1 MDLDVRQLR
10 LLDSLYTT
18 HSVTRTAERLG
29 QTQPTVSI
37 WLRKLR
43 SQLQDPL
50 FVRTSAG
57 MSPTPRAEI
66 VVGKAREILESMRQ
80 ITDDTPSFDPSTA
93 TRTFRICVPDSS
105 HVTLLP
111 KLLLHIRT
119 FAPSVRVDVVP
130 VDKHTARILEAGEA
144 DLAIGGF
151 VDDVEAGFYQQALFD
166 QDFVCLVSAAHP
178 RIKGRLTLEAYQK
191 EAHLEVSYGRVNEV
205 IEQELVAQKI
215 KRRTLLSLPGFLG
228 VGTLVAKTDM
238 IATLPRQIGETLAAA
253 NGLRLFSCPF
263 RVPSYTVRQYWHA
276 RFHQDPGHQW
286 LRGLCSELFSD

>member
-43 SQLQDPL
+43 SQLNDPL

-57 MSPTPRAEI
+57 MSPTPRAE
-66 VVGKAREILESMRQ
+66 VVVAKAREILESMRQ
-80 ITDDTPSFDPSTA
+80 ITDDAPKFDPGTA

-111 KLLLHIRT
+111 KLLLHIRK
-119 FAPSVRVDVVP
+119 FAPSVRVEVVP
-130 VDKHTARILEAGEA
+130 VDKETARVLEAGEA

-151 VDDVEAGFYQQALFD
+151 VDDVEVGFYQQALFD
-166 QDFVCLVSAAHP
+166 QDFVCLVSADHP
-178 RIKGRLTLEAYQK
+178 RIRGRLTLEAYKK

-215 KRRTLLSLPGFLG
+215 KRRSLLAVPGFLG
-228 VGTLVAKTDM
+228 VGTLVATTDM
-238 IATLPRQIGETLAAA
+238 IATLPRQIGETLAKSS
-253 NGLRLFSCPF
+253 GLRLFPCPF

-286 LRGLCSELFSD
+286 LRGLCSQLFTS